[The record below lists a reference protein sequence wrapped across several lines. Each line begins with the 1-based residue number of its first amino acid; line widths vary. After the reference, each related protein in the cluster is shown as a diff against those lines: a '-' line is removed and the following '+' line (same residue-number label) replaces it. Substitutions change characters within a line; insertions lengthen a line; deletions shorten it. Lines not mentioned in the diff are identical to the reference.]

1 MESVIINGKTINPEM
16 VYETIKRVIN
26 LKYDGEKVWNQ

>member
-16 VYETIKRVIN
+16 VYETIKRVIKLTN
-26 LKYDGEKVWNQ
+26 DGEEAWNQ